1 MSNESII
8 QISAET
14 SGVERGVRQA
24 ERSLNNLA
32 NAAQRTG
39 NQASGSLNRVGDAA
53 TSSAQRQERA
63 SRSIERSLQ
72 REIALLQAG
81 ERGSREYYESL
92 ARQRG
97 IDPSRFN
104 PLLQQLDQL
113 RQQTDGSGASVA
125 QFNAALR
132 TVPAQLT
139 DIVTQLVGGQSPFLV
154 LLQQGGQLRDSFGGF
169 TEMFQGL
176 GTLATP
182 TKLALGGVATAIGAT
197 SYAAY
202 LGSKES
208 RDYQNTLTLMGDSAG
223 VTALQLQHYAAV
235 VGNTTQNYGV
245 ARDAVLAFAKEGNI
259 ASEDYVQFART
270 VSLMSEASGKD
281 VGDLVA
287 EFTKIGEDPVKSVV
301 ELSKTYKSMTAEVYA
316 QVVALK
322 EQGKEQEAVR
332 LIQQKMAADAEDM
345 AKRVTENLGWI
356 EKGWKNIKEAA
367 SGAWES
373 MKEIR
378 RDSTF
383 EQQIAE
389 LDRKIKGQHELKIKW
404 GGGNAEYLANLEKQR
419 ADLLKAK
426 TQSETDAKKQAEA
439 AEKRKDSISGLDYLR
454 KEGEA
459 ALPTIIKL
467 RNELAKVDKELAK
480 VRAGGSKTA
489 IVEAEKWAKIKKADI
504 NEKIAEEQ
512 KKEERKE
519 KKAEREANAQFRG
532 TPMARLSHNQKRL
545 YELAKQSGEDPAKWL
560 ALYQIESRSGNDL
573 INESSG
579 ATGHFQIMPQFFRDY
594 GVSRAGA
601 MDLATSFHAV
611 RRHHARASASLRK
624 RLGRDLTAGEYYLGH
639 QQGWGGATALLS
651 NPNMNVVDALATI
664 MSRGRAQAQVVQNG
678 GRTTMTARQF
688 AGMWVSKANKLQQ
701 QFGGKGIGSL
711 DSASAGGLY
720 DDYSSNAL
728 KKTDFEKYQ
737 ERKSAQQLR
746 AQIERELRAKGE
758 HRVIDNERDLRS
770 RPEFANWTKEQQ
782 HSELAK
788 ARAAD
793 ELATQEKIKSSA
805 DKKYGDLR
813 DSLAQKTNEQFTQ
826 KAFELSLV
834 GKSKAEI
841 EKLTLAREYD
851 LHIMQ
856 ATADG
861 ASAAYIDG
869 LQQQKIAA
877 EQARVEFTKLKQEHD
892 DNWVAGISDG
902 LVSYIGS
909 FKSMREEVSG
919 LVEQTTG
926 RMADSLAEFVATGKG
941 SFREFSQSV
950 LEDISKMMVKMAIF
964 NAMKAGAN
972 AMASSGGWV
981 GTLGT
986 AISSAFKYSDGGYTG
1001 HGGKYEPAGIVHKGE
1016 YVLSQEKLR
1025 ALGGVGAV
1033 EGLIHRA
1040 KGYSNGGL
1048 VGGGVNTVGLRAHA
1062 QASSASVIN
1071 ITVNVEGN
1079 NREEARQGAEEG
1091 VQVGLRKMI
1100 SEIADSRIFEQCRP
1114 GNLIYNVAKA

>member
-373 MKEIR
+373 MKEIG

-480 VRAGGSKTA
+480 VRAEGSKTA

-909 FKSMREEVSG
+909 FKSMREEVSV

-972 AMASSGGWV
+972 AMSGAGGWV
-981 GTLGT
+981 G
-986 AISSAFKYSDGGYTG
+986 AIGSAVLRAFWDGGYTG
-1001 HGGKYEPAGIVHKGE
+1001 HGGKFEPAGIVHKGE

>member
-373 MKEIR
+373 MKEIG

-909 FKSMREEVSG
+909 FKSMREEVSV

-950 LEDISKMMVKMAIF
+950 LEDISKMMMKMAIF